1 MIANCGG
8 LVLDDAT
15 LAIIDGVIVAKDTD
29 AVTGEIKANCG
40 GIKFCTDDFKI
51 VNKAITSIKVEDED
65 VVPMEVEQKGC
76 GCVLVDSS
84 CFELQ
89 NGKLV
94 FNKPADPE
102 PPEPESPDQNEEKQD
117 DNQQEQEEEESSV

>member
-15 LAIIDGVIVAKDTD
+15 LAIVNGIIVAKDTD

-51 VNKAITSIKVEDED
+51 VNRAITSVKVDDED

-89 NGKLV
+89 DGKLV

-102 PPEPESPDQNEEKQD
+102 PPAPENPDENKDEQ
-117 DNQQEQEEEESSV
+117 QEEEEPTE